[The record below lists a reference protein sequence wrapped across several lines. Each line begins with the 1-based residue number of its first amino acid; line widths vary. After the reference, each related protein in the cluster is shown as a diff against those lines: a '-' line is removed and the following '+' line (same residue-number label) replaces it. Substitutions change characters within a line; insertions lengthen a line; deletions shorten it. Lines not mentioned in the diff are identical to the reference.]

1 MLPASARSSLLVP
14 PDPPGRNSSNAL
26 GIDDIKRP
34 KPLSRP
40 APTWGNLSRNW
51 STWRKRAARAETP
64 SAHRTTPTCPGQN
77 RDHPNGGTTFFLRY
91 KFINLILNLL
101 QSTAQMQELLQTE
114 VPGGLLEIV
123 LRPILSILA
132 PSNLGT
138 PPMHVTI
145 LQKTAGILPTTK
157 AR

>member
-1 MLPASARSSLLVP
+1 MYLKKGSEKCGSKSEFMSL
-14 PDPPGRNSSNAL
+14 
-26 GIDDIKRP
+26 
-34 KPLSRP
+34 
-40 APTWGNLSRNW
+40 
-51 STWRKRAARAETP
+51 
-64 SAHRTTPTCPGQN
+64 
-77 RDHPNGGTTFFLRY
+77 
-91 KFINLILNLL
+91 INLNLL

-123 LRPILSILA
+123 LRPNLSILA